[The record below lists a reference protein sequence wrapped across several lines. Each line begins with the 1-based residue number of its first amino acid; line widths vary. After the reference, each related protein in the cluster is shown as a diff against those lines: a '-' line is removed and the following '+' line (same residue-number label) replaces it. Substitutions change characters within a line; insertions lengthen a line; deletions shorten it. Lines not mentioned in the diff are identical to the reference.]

1 MVSVTISQDNMRR
14 RKDSIITSYM
24 LQCDEK
30 YINVFGSVWEVTS
43 RTRKYGRIK
52 LCRLSWYFQCWLAQV
67 MSEEL

>member
-52 LCRLSWYFQCWLAQV
+52 LCRLS
-67 MSEEL
+67 